1 MKKLLLIVLTMLC
14 LGLTGCEKEKPEV
27 DLVIQMEEEGKEFS
41 VIIFEIMGIVAV
53 FAVLGSLNKK

>member
-14 LGLTGCEKEKPEV
+14 LALTGCEKEKPEV
-27 DLVIQMEEEGKEFS
+27 DSVIQMEEEGKEFS

>member
-1 MKKLLLIVLTMLC
+1 MKKWLLIVLTMLC

-27 DLVIQMEEEGKEFS
+27 DSVIQMEEEGKEFS